1 MAIQR
6 VADGTQFATVMQLP
20 ATEGRLA
27 TEQLIEAIRTG
38 TNAEGV
44 DPVAALPDAGVVT
57 QANAADMLALAEWD
71 G

>member
-1 MAIQR
+1 VAIQR
-6 VADGTQFATVMQLP
+6 VADGGQFATVMQLP

-38 TNAEGV
+38 TDAEGV
-44 DPVAALPDAGVVT
+44 DPVAALPDGGVVT

>member
-1 MAIQR
+1 
-6 VADGTQFATVMQLP
+6 MQLP

-27 TEQLIEAIRTG
+27 TEQLIAAIRTG

-57 QANAADMLALAEWD
+57 SANAADMLALAEWD